1 MSKRLPQVSLSLV
14 AGTNRRDVTDAELAQ
29 GLSAG
34 ESWAIGVTWHRFA
47 PMVLTMAER
56 SLGSR
61 SDAEDLAQDVFLS
74 VFRRARTLREPEK
87 LRSFVYSFAIFG
99 LKSELRRRKLRGWL
113 SLLTPEALAELA
125 HRSVD
130 VESRDLLRRFYAL
143 LDRLSPRDR
152 LVFSLKELESM
163 TIEEVAS
170 VMDISVSTVKR
181 SLAHATT
188 RLSRWITTDPGLA
201 SAFDTRRWPR

>member
-1 MSKRLPQVSLSLV
+1 MSRRLSQVSLSLV
-14 AGTNRRDVTDAELAQ
+14 VGASRRDVSDAELAH
-29 GLSAG
+29 GLAAG
-34 ESWAIGVTWHRFA
+34 EAWAIGVTWHRFA

-74 VFRRARTLREPEK
+74 IFRKANTLREPDK

-113 SLLTPEALAELA
+113 SFLAPEAMVDLT

-163 TIEEVAS
+163 TIDEIAE

-181 SLAHATT
+181 SLAHAIA
-188 RLSRWITTDPGLA
+188 RLSRWIMADSDLA
-201 SAFDTRRWPR
+201 DVFDTRRWQR